1 MIIKQQ
7 NEVLIG
13 QRLSG
18 EFTIKNPSYRV
29 TKKNSGYLI
38 FDLKTGLSPVK
49 AIAWEGSYNGI
60 NRLWHGQNIQLE
72 GLWEQFNGL
81 WQIKCLSIRCTNK
94 QAQEIAQA
102 KIRLRA
108 LFAWLPDKILK
119 NFVIQ
124 ILNDESIAKDF
135 SESPASLNHHH
146 AFFGGLLVHSVDV
159 AWQVFNQHRIPDQE
173 RYLGV
178 VAGLFHDIGKIKTL
192 SSNMKRS
199 QLGVL
204 VDHEQ
209 LTLEVLS
216 PHLKWLDSQDPTSSV
231 ALRNLLS
238 WKPRGFDRI
247 PKFEVY
253 EVIKMADRVSAGSG
267 YMKRLTND

>member
-1 MIIKQQ
+1 MITRQQ

-29 TKKNSGYLI
+29 TRKNSSYLI
-38 FDLKTGLSPVK
+38 FDLKTDLSPVK
-49 AIAWEGSYNGI
+49 AIAWEESCNGM
-60 NRLWHGQNIQLE
+60 NKLWHGQNIQLE

-81 WQIKCLSIRCTNK
+81 WQVKCLSIKYTNK

-108 LFAWLPDKILK
+108 LFAWLPDRLLK
-119 NFVIQ
+119 KFVIQ
-124 ILNDESIAKDF
+124 ILNDEGIAKDF

-178 VAGLFHDIGKIKTL
+178 VAGLFHDLGKIKTL
-192 SSNMKRS
+192 SPDMKRS

-216 PHLKWLDSQDPTSSV
+216 PHLRWLDSQDPKLSV
-231 ALRNLLS
+231 ALRNLLC

-267 YMKRLTND
+267 HVKCLINN

>member
-1 MIIKQQ
+1 MITERQ
-7 NEVLIG
+7 NKILIG

-18 EFTIKNPSYRV
+18 EFTIKNPNYRT
-29 TKKNSGYLI
+29 TKTNNAYLV
-38 FDLKTGLSPVK
+38 FDLKTDLSPIK

-60 NRLWHGQNIQLE
+60 QKLWHGQSIQVE

-81 WQIKCLSIRCTNK
+81 WQVKCLSIKYTNK

-108 LFAWLPDKILK
+108 FLAWLPDKTLK
-119 NFVIQ
+119 RFVIQ
-124 ILNDESIAKDF
+124 ILNDQAIAKNF
-135 SESPASLNHHH
+135 SEAPASLNHHH
-146 AFFGGLLVHSVDV
+146 AFPGGLLVHSVDV
-159 AWQVFNQHRIPDQE
+159 AWQVFNLHRIPDQE

-178 VAGLFHDIGKIKTL
+178 VAGLLHDLGKIRTL

-209 LTLEVLS
+209 LTLEILS
-216 PHLKWLDSQDPTSSV
+216 PHLKWLESQDANLSI
-231 ALRNLLS
+231 ALRNLLC
-238 WKPRGFDRI
+238 WKPKGFDRI

-253 EVIKMADRVSAGSG
+253 EVMRMADRVSAGSAVI
-267 YMKRLTND
+267 NS